1 MFGHDNDDQNQ
12 TQDNQNQTD
21 AAIVAP
27 TPDGSL
33 DATHTQQITGDNDQ
47 SAGAL
52 PANDS
57 AGEYEATPV
66 STVSNVQDDSA
77 ASQAKDGDGDN
88 DGLLDIKQR
97 ALQQL
102 SPLVGHLD
110 QTPEE
115 KFKTTMM
122 MIQASDDK
130 TLVKTAYEA
139 ALAIDNEKTRA
150 QALLDVINE
159 INYFTHP
166 KDND

>member
-12 TQDNQNQTD
+12 TQDNQNQTS
-21 AAIVAP
+21 AAMVAP

-33 DATHTQQITGDNDQ
+33 DATHTQQITSDNDQNDQ
-47 SAGAL
+47 SAGA
-52 PANDS
+52 PPTNDS

-66 STVSNVQDDSA
+66 STVQDDGA
-77 ASQAKDGDGDN
+77 ASQAKDEDGDN
-88 DGLLDIKQR
+88 DDLIDIKQQ

-139 ALAIDNEKTRA
+139 ALAINNEKTRA

-166 KDND
+166 NNE